1 VYNASLFSLDLKNG
15 VLEDVLK
22 VTDQFRE
29 NVLNAQVSKLSK
41 IAPNLLNQLFAEKML
56 SD

>member
-41 IAPNLLNQLFAEKML
+41 IAPNLLNQLFAKKML